1 MSKNYPLALGMFDNI
16 EYKTPK
22 HLLLLNDKLIEAS
35 KEKKRVIVSLPPRH
49 GKSELISKYF
59 PGWYL
64 MNYPNN
70 RLMLIT
76 SSNSS
81 AQNYGRKIR
90 DLIKNYGMYYDSKVV
105 LNQSSKSVS
114 EFAFEN
120 YRGEFYA
127 VGAGA
132 ENIVGKGANFM
143 IIDDPISDLSKV
155 INPLQRDKLFEWFQS
170 DIFNRLEPN
179 GSIFLVMQRWHI
191 DDIAARLIKS
201 DINWEYI
208 EIPAIAN
215 DNDILG
221 REKGQPLWSKRYD
234 LDSLNEIRLQM
245 GDYWFNAKYQQ
256 KPEVAD
262 SSIFN
267 IDNFNFYDSQNDF
280 DFTYLSYD
288 TAFKT
293 GRENDFTS
301 CVYLGYKDN
310 KIFIIDSYRIKL
322 QYPEL
327 IIKVQNDYNKYKP
340 NMILIE
346 DKASGQSLIQDL
358 KRNTTA
364 PIKPIKVENDKIL
377 RANIASLQLNRIY
390 FRSDRNKDLI
400 SELVT
405 FPFDIHDDL
414 VDAFTQ
420 GVNFMKKLSSEPR
433 VLTL

>member
-1 MSKNYPLALGMFDNI
+1 MSKNYPLALGFKDNI
-16 EYKTPK
+16 DYKSPK
-22 HLLLLNDKLIEAS
+22 HLLLLNLKLIEAS
-35 KEKKRVIVSLPPRH
+35 KEKKRIIVSLPPRH
-49 GKSELISKYF
+49 GKSNLISQYF
-59 PGWYL
+59 PAWYL

-90 DLIKNYGMYYDSKVV
+90 DLIKNYGIYYDSKVV

-256 KPEVAD
+256 RPMTSD
-262 SSIFN
+262 SSIFKNEN
-267 IDNFNFYDSQNDF
+267 IQFYDNVNDF
-280 DFTYLSYD
+280 DFVYLSYD

-293 GRENDFTS
+293 GNLNDFTA
-301 CVYLGYKDN
+301 CVVFGFKND
-310 KIFIIDSYRIKL
+310 KIYIINSYQKKL

-327 IIKVQNDYNKYKP
+327 KLQVESDYKRYKP
-340 NMILIE
+340 QAVLIE

-358 KRNTTA
+358 KRNTNIS
-364 PIKPIKVENDKIL
+364 IKPIKVDSDKML
-377 RANIASLQLNRIY
+377 RANIASMYMYKVY
-390 FRSDRNKDLI
+390 FSENNMELI
-400 SELVT
+400 NQLVT
-405 FPFDIHDDL
+405 FPYDVHDDM

-420 GVNFMKKLSSEPR
+420 GVNFLKKMSSTPN